1 MQLDPQ
7 KIIEARLDQ
16 GLSQQHVATRGDLS
30 ATSVKRAE
38 FGLPVQ
44 PATARRIARGLGVQV
59 KDLRPDTDPVQGV
72 PKEEVVAVEQ
82 AMTG

>member
-1 MQLDPQ
+1 MQLDAE

-16 GLSQQHVATRGDLS
+16 GLSQQHLATRGDLS

-38 FGLPVQ
+38 SGLPVQ

-59 KDLRPDTDPVQGV
+59 ADLRPDTDPGQSV
-72 PKEEVVAVEQ
+72 PKETEVVIEQ

>member
-1 MQLDPQ
+1 MQLDAE

-16 GLSQQHVATRGDLS
+16 GLSQQHLATRGDLS

-44 PATARRIARGLGVQV
+44 PATARRIAKGLGVQV
-59 KDLRPDTDPVQGV
+59 KDLRPDGDPGQSV
-72 PKEEVVAVEQ
+72 PKETEVVIEQ